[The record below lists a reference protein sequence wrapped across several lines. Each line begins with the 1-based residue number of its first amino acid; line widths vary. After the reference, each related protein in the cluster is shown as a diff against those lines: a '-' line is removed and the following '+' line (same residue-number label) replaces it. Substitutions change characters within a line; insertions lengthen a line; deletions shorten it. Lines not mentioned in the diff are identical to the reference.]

1 MEAALRWSYDLLTSA
16 VQAAFRALS
25 AFAGGVDLEAAQ
37 AVCDGGGSGIGA
49 LSLLAT
55 LSSLAPHSSPLDVLS
70 GLVDKSLVVA
80 ERSTHGR
87 RYRLLEP
94 TRQFARHL
102 LMACG
107 EEPDVRLRHATH
119 FATLAERIAPLVRGP
134 EQ

>member
-25 AFAGGVDLEAAQ
+25 AFAGGFDLEAAQ
-37 AVCDGGGSGIGA
+37 AVCDGGASGLA
-49 LSLLAT
+49 PLSP
-55 LSSLAPHSSPLDVLS
+55 LAPHSSPLDVLS